1 MSSSVP
7 VTSSPE
13 ELIFIFKQGDEESFK
28 DAWSRIFYAY
38 PKAEPQMTL
47 SLLLSNFYFGLM
59 IRYRYAL
66 DALVGGDFLHC
77 NGDQAFNAIKKLVA
91 SHDSANNFDS
101 ALISIYNRLNTLET
115 SASRLNENYGYI
127 RNHLDQVLVNSEP
140 SLWDPTIKIVI
151 GNQTLHANCDIMT
164 EFCLMPKSIHKS
176 LKLWEF
182 AEGGEGIT
190 LIDNS
195 VIIPKGIAA
204 GVHTTIL
211 GRTISIDYLVIK
223 CAGTGQITLGR
234 SLLKLLGAVIDMR
247 EGTLKFTST
256 PGGRHVFPK
265 PKSKVKPKVML
276 MLHLLIILELH
287 FLRL

>member
-7 VTSSPE
+7 VTSSHE
-13 ELIFIFKQGDEESFK
+13 ELVFTFKQGDEESFK
-28 DAWSRIFYAY
+28 DAWSRIFNR
-38 PKAEPQMTL
+38 KAEPQMTL

-66 DALVGGDFLHC
+66 DAVVGGDFLHC

-101 ALISIYNRLNTLET
+101 TLISIYNSLNTLET
-115 SASRLNENYGYI
+115 SASRLNENYGYV
-127 RNHLDQVLVNSEP
+127 RNRLDQVLVNSEP
-140 SLWDPTIKIVI
+140 SLWDPTVKIVI
-151 GNQTLHANCDIMT
+151 GDQTLHANCDIMS
-164 EFCLMPKSIHKS
+164 EFCLMPKSIHES
-176 LKLWEF
+176 LKLWGF
-182 AEGGEGIT
+182 VEGGEGIT

-204 GVHTTIL
+204 GVHTTVL
-211 GRTISIDYLVIK
+211 GRTISIDYLVIE

-234 SLLKLLGAVIDMR
+234 SLLKLLGGVIDMR

-256 PGGRHVFPK
+256 PGGSHIF
-265 PKSKVKPKVML
+265 PKSKSKKKNKKGKGKAQGNVDTAS
-276 MLHLLIILELH
+276 
-287 FLRL
+287 FDNT